1 MYARIQVHYGHLD
14 FLLPVMRA
22 AGNKDALKLNTE
34 TTSQEKRGYTAER
47 EVDIQSK
54 YTGEITAKITVS

>member
-1 MYARIQVHYGHLD
+1 
-14 FLLPVMRA
+14 MRA